1 MDTAVSLQ
9 TAPPELLAKIFTHAC
24 NDTGYMGYALNL
36 TCKTFHEVCVDTSL
50 DIQTA
55 AVCGPQKMEQFLGM
69 LHRREETK
77 RKVVSLFLSYR
88 DGAGWLDEDFLNNV
102 VSIGTSGAI
111 HEDPVLIVRP
121 SQRLELLLYS

>member
-24 NDTGYMGYALNL
+24 NDTGYTGYALNL

-50 DIQTA
+50 DIQSA
-55 AVCGPQKMEQFLGM
+55 AVCGTQKIEQFLGM
-69 LHRREETK
+69 LRRRGETK

-88 DGAGWLDEDFLNNV
+88 DGAGWLDEDFSNNV
-102 VSIGTSGAI
+102 VSIGTLTTI
-111 HEDPVLIVRP
+111 HEDLALIVCP
-121 SQRLELLLYS
+121 SQRLEMLLYS